1 MSFYGW
7 DSRAS
12 DKEPRGFQV
21 TTEGGV
27 ILVAAYPASK
37 QGYVGNPEERN
48 DPTNLDR
55 PTGFRKSGRRVLGDT
70 RHQMIQRSIHPAIQ
84 RSVQLRK
91 VAYPCILRPDLLRPN
106 QLRGPI
112 GRNPNPCSLI
122 EGLSPSHGQIS
133 V

>member
-37 QGYVGNPEERN
+37 QGDVVNPEERN
-48 DPTNLDR
+48 DPTD
-55 PTGFRKSGRRVLGDT
+55 PMDF
-70 RHQMIQRSIHPAIQ
+70 A
-84 RSVQLRK
+84 K
-91 VAYPCILRPDLLRPN
+91 VAAGFSETLAIR
-106 QLRGPI
+106 
-112 GRNPNPCSLI
+112 
-122 EGLSPSHGQIS
+122 
-133 V
+133 